1 MATHF
6 KGPAK
11 PRATQKLAPISLKE
25 ELEADEPIQAPA
37 DVSFPAPAESA
48 LVEEAPLERA
58 AAEPVTVAPVDVVA
72 PVEILAPVAAEPAA
86 PAEPAVVIA
95 AVAATLAPPALLAP
109 ETPAAPAG
117 ASSILDPSALP
128 LKTLDLFNENAAAVL
143 DFALAL
149 GAAKSVGDAFELQ
162 SRFASERYS
171 SLVRQAGEFAELT
184 RRLAF
189 QNNPV
194 KLSFSAFIA

>member
-11 PRATQKLAPISLKE
+11 PRATQKLAPISLKD

-37 DVSFPAPAESA
+37 DVSFAASAAVEDEPLALMTAETAAPPS
-48 LVEEAPLERA
+48 L
-58 AAEPVTVAPVDVVA
+58 APVEIA
-72 PVEILAPVAAEPAA
+72 PVEILAPVAVEPAA
-86 PAEPAVVIA
+86 SAEPAVIIA
-95 AVAATLAPPALLAP
+95 AMTATLAPPALLAP
-109 ETPAAPAG
+109 EPAVAASAPD
-117 ASSILDPSALP
+117 LDPSALP